1 MALIFIQEFA
11 LISYLIQKKKKV
23 NFITDA
29 CD

>member
-11 LISYLIQKKKKV
+11 LISYLIQKKKV